1 MSVEACGPTKQMT
14 LREGAKEASWRLLKK
29 GGDFLFFF
37 SCVWLLAA
45 EQIDPSLSF
54 YICKMREVSTVLC
67 AAAGLSASNTAPG
80 TGASPLESTVV
91 S

>member
-1 MSVEACGPTKQMT
+1 MRSHQANDN
-14 LREGAKEASWRLLKK
+14 AKRRCQRGQLEVTEERWGFS
-29 GGDFLFFF
+29 FFF